1 MAAIEILRL
10 AVPDR
15 SIWIDD
21 RSEAAPMIEDI
32 ACITGGSLL
41 IASAFW
47 LSRMAPPD
55 WTTHGELLDESQRA
69 IARWATLQRVVRGIN
84 NFMVAII
91 GGAIA
96 AAAFVPHTR
105 YWMLLWCA
113 ILAAVMFCI
122 FLAML
127 DAFSSLAGYRRALPE
142 AARRSFAEEQ
152 DDPTT

>member
-1 MAAIEILRL
+1 
-10 AVPDR
+10 
-15 SIWIDD
+15 
-21 RSEAAPMIEDI
+21 MIEDI
-32 ACITGGSLL
+32 ACIAVGSLL
-41 IASAFW
+41 IAAAFW

-55 WTTHGELLDESQRA
+55 WTTHGELLDEPQRV
-69 IARWATLQRVVRGIN
+69 IARWATVQRFVRITN
-84 NFMVAII
+84 NFMIAII

-127 DAFSSLAGYRRALPE
+127 DALSSLAGYRSALPE
-142 AARRSFAEEQ
+142 AARRSFIQEQ
-152 DDPTT
+152 DDPTS